1 MLGVLVLLTALFYGL
16 LARYNYTVHPKNGTI
31 CLPRAELSL
40 APSSSHLLEDGRTR
54 IFTAAHHR
62 EEHPALFITS
72 GAGGA
77 VERNPTAKE
86 EVWYDRRHC
95 RCFLIILPD
104 DDFRSVLLPSI
115 KHLGVELPKNSRIH
129 HDSTNHSCRTLVHNS
144 TGRGKR

>member
-1 MLGVLVLLTALFYGL
+1 VSGVLVLLTALFYGL

-31 CLPRAELSL
+31 ICLPRNELSL

-54 IFTAAHHR
+54 ILTAAHHR

-72 GAGGA
+72 GAGGV
-77 VERNPTAKE
+77 VEQNPTAKE

-95 RCFLIILPD
+95 RCFLMIPD

-115 KHLGVELPKNSRIH
+115 KHLGVELPKNFRR
-129 HDSTNHSCRTLVHNS
+129 HDSTNH
-144 TGRGKR
+144 